1 MNHKIQKGQYGYRS
15 YLRKSQIIK
24 VAIGAAAI
32 LLQLAARALTGNQA
46 AKNIL
51 TVMAILSVLPTAN
64 VASPML
70 AAWKW
75 KTPSEDF
82 HRALA
87 AYEDKGIVL
96 YELIV
101 TTREQVLP
109 FDGILVHPMGV
120 FAYCV
125 NPKTDVQKAQ
135 KALNEIFRAHKLDE
149 NIKVIKDEKQFFNRL
164 KSLKPMSESEDDG
177 SVEYGAGVLK
187 NLSM

>member
-1 MNHKIQKGQYGYRS
+1 
-15 YLRKSQIIK
+15 
-24 VAIGAAAI
+24 
-32 LLQLAARALTGNQA
+32 
-46 AKNIL
+46 
-51 TVMAILSVLPTAN
+51 
-64 VASPML
+64 
-70 AAWKW
+70 
-75 KTPSEDF
+75 
-82 HRALA
+82 
-87 AYEDKGIVL
+87 VL

>member
-1 MNHKIQKGQYGYRS
+1 MNKKVQKGEYGYRS
-15 YLRKSQIIK
+15 ALRKEQIIK

-32 LLQLAARALTGNQA
+32 LLQLAARMLTDNQA

-87 AYEDKGIVL
+87 LMRI
-96 YELIV
+96 
-101 TTREQVLP
+101 RESC
-109 FDGILVHPMGV
+109 F
-120 FAYCV
+120 
-125 NPKTDVQKAQ
+125 
-135 KALNEIFRAHKLDE
+135 
-149 NIKVIKDEKQFFNRL
+149 
-164 KSLKPMSESEDDG
+164 MS
-177 SVEYGAGVLK
+177 
-187 NLSM
+187 

>member
-15 YLRKSQIIK
+15 ALRKGQIIK

-32 LLQLAARALTGNQA
+32 LIQLAARALTDNQA

-75 KTPSEDF
+75 KTPSEEF
-82 HRALA
+82 HKALA

-101 TTREQVLP
+101 TTKEQVLP

-125 NPKTDVQKAQ
+125 NSKTDVQ
-135 KALNEIFRAHKLDE
+135 LPIN
-149 NIKVIKDEKQFFNRL
+149 
-164 KSLKPMSESEDDG
+164 
-177 SVEYGAGVLK
+177 
-187 NLSM
+187 SMAELPL

>member
-1 MNHKIQKGQYGYRS
+1 MKKIKKGDYGYRNHFK
-15 YLRKSQIIK
+15 RKQLFII
-24 VAIGAAAI
+24 A
-32 LLQLAARALTGNQA
+32 LLALFIIAQLVGRSFTDNDSV
-46 AKNIL
+46 KKIL